1 MSDSFCG
8 FPALLFPCWPGEGGA
23 ECPCGACGG
32 GGWWFIC
39 VEGGCALLGRC
50 GCGGGSGISVRV
62 PGNRSAYTHTTVTPT
77 QSVEART
84 HAKGKEAEV
93 APDGAAVAPRA
104 ELFVASSSRSWHAWL
119 RRRKASR
126 CTRSGSRMN
135 PEVDRV
141 VPLGWDYSSIDLATR
156 AVCLVEG
163 TMCSP
168 AVASGVVRQVG

>member
-1 MSDSFCG
+1 VEL
-8 FPALLFPCWPGEGGA
+8 AAEEGSRV
-23 ECPCGACGG
+23 C
-32 GGWWFIC
+32 
-39 VEGGCALLGRC
+39 
-50 GCGGGSGISVRV
+50 SVR
-62 PGNRSAYTHTTVTPT
+62 GAAHCWDDAGAAAALEY
-77 QSVEART
+77 
-84 HAKGKEAEV
+84 AKGEEAEV
-93 APDGAAVAPRA
+93 APDEAVVAPRA
-104 ELFVASSSRSWHAWL
+104 EPFVASSSRSSHAWL

-126 CTRSGSRMN
+126 CTRSGIRMN